1 MNIRLAIKKYACVVV
16 ALAMAATLLTGTF
29 DACASSGQADE
40 EIIIVARNYIF
51 IDDISGNGVVIG
63 SKKGHFKPTEFKGTA
78 GTAVLMFMYNR
89 ISRDKCV
96 QLISKLYEIERDA
109 VAPKVDSV
117 LAFLEENELLLT
129 SKYPNPSRN
138 YGMNK
143 FRPEE

>member
-1 MNIRLAIKKYACVVV
+1 MILSELKMFAGIAVLV
-16 ALAMAATLLTGTF
+16 ALLVLLAVCPAA
-29 DACASSGQADE
+29 ASSGQADE

-63 SKKGHFKPTEFKGTA
+63 SKQGHFTPTEFKGTA
-78 GTAVLMFMYNR
+78 GTAVLLFMYNR

-96 QLISKLYEIERDA
+96 QLISKLYEIERDT